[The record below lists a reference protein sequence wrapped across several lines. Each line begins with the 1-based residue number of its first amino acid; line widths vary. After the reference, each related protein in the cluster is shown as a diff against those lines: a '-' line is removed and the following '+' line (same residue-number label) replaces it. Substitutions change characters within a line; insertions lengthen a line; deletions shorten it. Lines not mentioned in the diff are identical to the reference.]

1 MSPDPRVLLRALRN
15 CPNLETLQFYDY
27 AIPYEWP
34 VPGDVA
40 VVHLP
45 LLKELGIFDTSDT
58 SPEKI
63 YRASPTSYLVISF
76 EAARS
81 TELLCAYTTTARGN

>member
-15 CPNLETLQFYDY
+15 CPNLETLQFSDY
-27 AIPYEWP
+27 AIPYGWP

-45 LLKELGIFDTSDT
+45 LLKELVIFETSDT
-58 SPEKI
+58 SPETI
-63 YRASPTSYLVISF
+63 HGVSPTSYLVISF
-76 EAARS
+76 EATRS
-81 TELLCAYTTTARGN
+81 TELLCAYRMTTRGN